1 MIRSLNVAVRQ
12 RRMLKK
18 MQERMGTRTKPCVFV
33 RRVKL
38 ELSFSRKKHSICAG
52 DYAGRCFTNRKS
64 IISILTKKMGPNLG
78 PILL

>member
-38 ELSFSRKKHSICAG
+38 ELSFLRKKHFICAG
-52 DYAGRCFTNRKS
+52 DYAGRFS
-64 IISILTKKMGPNLG
+64 KKMGPNILG